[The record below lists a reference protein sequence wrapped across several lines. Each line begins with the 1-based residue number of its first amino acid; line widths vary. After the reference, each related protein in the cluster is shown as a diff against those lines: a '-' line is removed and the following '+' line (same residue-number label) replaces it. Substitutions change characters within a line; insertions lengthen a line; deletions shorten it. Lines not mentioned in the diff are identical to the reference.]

1 MKTLDEL
8 HVNRKDGW
16 VSRLVK
22 LKDIQQEQDREFDIA
37 FWQEQT
43 PAARWDA
50 AFELVAFAQMV
61 KNVPETERRF
71 DRTIAVLKRT

>member
-1 MKTLDEL
+1 MRTLDEL

-16 VSRLVK
+16 VSRLVR
-22 LKDIQQEQDREFDIA
+22 LEDIQQEQEREFDIA
-37 FWQEQT
+37 FWQEQS
-43 PAARWDA
+43 AGARWDA

-61 KNVPETERRF
+61 KNVPETERRL